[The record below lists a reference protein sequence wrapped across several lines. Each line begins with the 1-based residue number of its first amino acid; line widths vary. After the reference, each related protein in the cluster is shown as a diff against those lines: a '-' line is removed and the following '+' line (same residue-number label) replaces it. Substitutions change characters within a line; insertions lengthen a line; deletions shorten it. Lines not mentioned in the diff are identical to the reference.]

1 MINLQKNQTVS
12 LSSMQP
18 GLAKIQCGLGWDVL
32 PEFEADLDVSVFLLN
47 DANKI
52 PSESH
57 FIFYNNLS
65 GHGVTHM
72 GDNRTGEGDGDDEV
86 VNVNLLVVPQ
96 EVTQILVVITCATQG
111 VELSS
116 VSNAYVGITDLGSGT
131 PLLNFSISAMGP
143 GSDSLQVGRVYRDGT
158 EWRFEAMGI
167 PFSGGLE
174 ACLGMY
180 A

>member
-1 MINLQKNQTVS
+1 M
-12 LSSMQP
+12 
-18 GLAKIQCGLGWDVL
+18 
-32 PEFEADLDVSVFLLN
+32 
-47 DANKI
+47 
-52 PSESH
+52 
-57 FIFYNNLS
+57 
-65 GHGVTHM
+65 
-72 GDNRTGEGDGDDEV
+72 
-86 VNVNLLVVPQ
+86 NLLAVPQ
-96 EVTQILVVITCATQG
+96 EVTQILRRCHLRHTEG
-111 VELSS
+111 VDLSS

>member
-18 GLAKIQCGLGWDVL
+18 GLAQIQCGLGWDVT
-32 PEFEADLDVSVFLLN
+32 PGIEADLDVSVFLLN
-47 DANKI
+47 EVNKI
-52 PSESH
+52 PGESY

-86 VNVNLLVVPQ
+86 VNINLLAVPQ
-96 EVTQILVVITCATQG
+96 EVTQILVVITCATPG
-111 VELSS
+111 VNLSA
-116 VSNAYVGITDLGSGT
+116 VSNAYARMTDLGSGT

-143 GSDSLQVGRVYRDGT
+143 GSDSLQVGRMYREGA

-180 A
+180 T